1 MRLMLSVA
9 EPCSL
14 PSLLDPC
21 EPCEVA
27 AMGLPTHLELKLS
40 TTNNAAKVTHKV
52 NDAKFSWKVLPTPTT
67 SGLHGPNERS
77 QLLVA
82 SSGLVQAD
90 DSVYRRGSKMLPLSS
105 SASNCSRESTTQLLV
120 LTMSRWSTAI
130 ARGDA
135 VPSLATRG
143 REVR

>member
-1 MRLMLSVA
+1 MRLMFSVS

-14 PSLLDPC
+14 PSLLDSC
-21 EPCEVA
+21 ELCEVA
-27 AMGLPTHLELKLS
+27 AMELPTHLELKLS
-40 TTNNAAKVTHKV
+40 ATNNTAKVMLKV
-52 NDAKFSWKVLPTPTT
+52 NDAKFSWKALPTPTT

-82 SSGLVQAD
+82 SRGLVQAD
-90 DSVYRRGSKMLPLSS
+90 DFLYSRESRMLPLSS
-105 SASNCSRESTTQLLV
+105 SAS
-120 LTMSRWSTAI
+120 MSHWSTAI